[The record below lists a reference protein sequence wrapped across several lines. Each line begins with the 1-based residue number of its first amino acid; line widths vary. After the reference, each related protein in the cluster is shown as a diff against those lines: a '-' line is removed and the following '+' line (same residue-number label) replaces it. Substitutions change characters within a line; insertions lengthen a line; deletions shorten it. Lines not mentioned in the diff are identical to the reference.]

1 MDAELVERLEKAVE
15 ALTGATN
22 DFATSMKGLSD
33 ESKDLARLFGQSS
46 GEMKNWAASTDDAA
60 KKAAGLFGIIQD
72 EDSTMIGFAKNLFDA
87 ATGADNAKF
96 SIDEMAL
103 SLKKAFKTTK
113 LFATGLT
120 LIAQNSKL
128 LTKQMDRLSVSFNR
142 NTGALKMYG
151 SQIDFLEGNMRTAL
165 ITGEDVFD
173 TYSGLINNFRQ
184 FNTLTIGQQQEIA
197 KNTAILNELGVG
209 ADITAQNYNHLVSAL
224 GMTTEEASRQQREM
238 FVLAQTIGMPP
249 REMAEG
255 LSSTLPQL
263 MMYGSKST
271 DMYKKIAVNARAAR
285 MSIDSI
291 ISATDQFDRF
301 DTAAESVGKMNAY
314 LGGPFLSAT
323 KMIAETDRV
332 ERMRML
338 ADATRDAGLSFEDM
352 GYHMRR
358 NLASAMGLKDIGE
371 LALVMSN
378 NFDAVVPKSDESA
391 ASIEALAMQTAEF
404 NETMD
409 VLKSTL
415 KMFIISLR
423 PALEG
428 IKSLVGG
435 FNGLIAANSELRL
448 GIGLTV
454 SAILMYIAVSAQS
467 IPVFG
472 QILGAILAIVAGMIT
487 IASYV
492 GSIRDVFTAFKDG
505 SSGAVGTLGKLLLT
519 FVLLLNP
526 VGQILLILMNL
537 GDILSYIGSLIKTA
551 LEPAIAMMSYIFG
564 SLGAEIERIN
574 KVIGPPLMAF
584 FTMMYDLFVALSPLL
599 KAVGF
604 LISVGVLA
612 PLIFTFGVLKGFL
625 NIVAVIFEYLAEHGA
640 PVTKIFKDMSSGIK
654 KLSDGA
660 KDLGRYIISL
670 LKPLREWAH
679 WLGWI
684 GDGLAAVVHSI
695 FIGNSPSVK
704 KAMEF
709 LKTAISPVT
718 SVVEALA
725 EAFRMV
731 VSEMKEM
738 ATMDFT
744 ETADNIGQAT
754 ARMAYYM
761 SPIGLGIE
769 AGRYA
774 TQRISGANS
783 DKAASNAVQN
793 QQLNQAVNKLSDKV
807 DKMGD
812 INIEVNN
819 SADKDKIINSTVK
832 RVNREAQRKVSYSN

>member
-33 ESKDLARLFGQSS
+33 ESKDLARLFGESS
-46 GEMKNWAASTDDAA
+46 GEMQNWASSTDSAA
-60 KKAAGLFGIIQD
+60 KAAAGLFGIVQD

-96 SIDEMAL
+96 SIAELTL
-103 SLKKAFKTTK
+103 SLKSAFSATK
-113 LFATGLT
+113 LFVTGLT
-120 LIAQNSKL
+120 QMVQASAA
-128 LTKQMDRLSVSFNR
+128 LTKEMDRLSVSFNR
-142 NTGALKMYG
+142 NTGALRMYG

-184 FNTLTIGQQQEIA
+184 FNTLTTGQQKEIA

-263 MMYGSKST
+263 MMYGSKSA
-271 DMYKKIAVNARAAR
+271 DMYKKIAVNARAAG

-352 GYHMRR
+352 GYHMRK
-358 NLASAMGLKDIGE
+358 NLTSAMGLRDVGE

-404 NETMD
+404 NEAMD

-415 KMFIISLR
+415 KMFVIALR

-428 IKSLVGG
+428 VKTLVGG

-448 GIGLTV
+448 GVGLTV
-454 SAILMYIAVSAQS
+454 SAVLGLIAVKAQA
-467 IPVFG
+467 IPIFG
-472 QILGAILAIVAGMIT
+472 QILGVILAVAAAMIT

-519 FVLLLNP
+519 FVMLGNP
-526 VGQILLILMNL
+526 IGQVLFVLMNL
-537 GDILSYIGSLIKTA
+537 GDILSFIGSLIKTA

-604 LISVGVLA
+604 LISFGLLA
-612 PLIFTFGVLKGFL
+612 PLIFTFGVLKAFL
-625 NIVAVIFEYLAEHGA
+625 NIVAAIFEFIAREGA
-640 PVTKIFKDMSSGIK
+640 PVTKFFKDVSSGIK
-654 KLSDGA
+654 KFNAGV
-660 KDLGRYIISL
+660 KDVGKTIIKNLQSL
-670 LKPLREWAH
+670 RDMAH

-684 GDGLAAVVHSI
+684 GDGLASVVHSI

-718 SVVEALA
+718 SVVHALA
-725 EAFRMV
+725 DAFRMV

-793 QQLNQAVNKLSDKV
+793 QQLNMAVNKLSDKV

-812 INIEVNN
+812 IKIEVNN
-819 SADKDKIINSTVK
+819 TADKDKIINSTVK
-832 RVNREAQRKVSYSN
+832 RVNREGQGKVSYSN